1 MKCKADFFGLK
12 ELPAI
17 DIDKETLE
25 ELALKSSSLGLTVPG
40 VQKKLSLHLSDEGS
54 SRLTLVGHPAGYIL
68 KPQTEDFEQLPQSED
83 LVMDIA
89 EMMGVRVVPHG
100 LIEVDNKWAYISK
113 RIDRLNNE
121 FYAMEDFCQLSGRL
135 TLDKYKSSYERCAGI
150 IKRYS
155 VMPGFDMSEF
165 YLRLLVCF
173 VTGNSDMHLK
183 NFSLIERDPGS
194 REYVLSSAYDLLPVN
209 VIMPED
215 TEETA
220 LTLNGKKSN
229 LKRKDFLTFADIAGL
244 NNKAA
249 THMIDSVVRRKE
261 EAIRMCRESYLNMEL
276 LQQNKQTRKQRM
288 IMDYHIYL
296 TLMA

>member
-1 MKCKADFFGLK
+1 MKCSADFFGLK

-209 VIMPED
+209 VIIPED

-261 EAIRMCRESYLNMEL
+261 EAIRMCRESYLNSEL
-276 LQQNKQTRKQRM
+276 KKGMIALIEERSDRLQRLIR
-288 IMDYHIYL
+288 
-296 TLMA
+296 

>member
-261 EAIRMCRESYLNMEL
+261 EAIRMCRESYLNSEL
-276 LQQNKQTRKQRM
+276 KKGMIALIEERSDRLQRLIR
-288 IMDYHIYL
+288 
-296 TLMA
+296 

>member
-1 MKCKADFFGLK
+1 MKCSADFFGLK

-121 FYAMEDFCQLSGRL
+121 LYAMEDFCQLSGRL

-183 NFSLIERDPGS
+183 NFSLIEREPGN

-229 LKRKDFLTFADIAGL
+229 LKRKDFLTFADTAGL

-249 THMIDSVVRRKE
+249 THMIDRVVSRTD
-261 EAIRMCRESYLNMEL
+261 EAIRMCRTSFLNTA
-276 LQQNKQTRKQRM
+276 LQDRM
-288 IMDYHIYL
+288 AAL
-296 TLMA
+296 FEERSGRLV

>member
-1 MKCKADFFGLK
+1 MKCSADFFGLK

-183 NFSLIERDPGS
+183 NFSLYRPTEGYQLTP
-194 REYVLSSAYDLLPVN
+194 AYDLLN
-209 VIMPED
+209 VAIANPKD
-215 TEETA
+215 KEELA
-220 LTLNGKKSN
+220 LTLSGKKTK
-229 LKRKDFLTFADIAGL
+229 LRRIDFLNAAKTMGL
-244 NNKAA
+244 KENVVLRLITSLHKALPKWQQLIQESFLSEEKKQA
-249 THMIDSVVRRKE
+249 YEQLVVSRLDR
-261 EAIRMCRESYLNMEL
+261 L
-276 LQQNKQTRKQRM
+276 
-288 IMDYHIYL
+288 
-296 TLMA
+296 

>member
-1 MKCKADFFGLK
+1 MKCSADFFGLK

-209 VIMPED
+209 VIIPED

-229 LKRKDFLTFADIAGL
+229 LKRKDFLTFADTAGL

-261 EAIRMCRESYLNMEL
+261 EAIRMCRESYLNSEL
-276 LQQNKQTRKQRM
+276 KKGMIALIEERSDRLQRLIR
-288 IMDYHIYL
+288 
-296 TLMA
+296 

>member
-1 MKCKADFFGLK
+1 MKCSADFFGLK

-209 VIMPED
+209 VIIPED

-261 EAIRMCRESYLNMEL
+261 EAIRMCRESYLNSEL
-276 LQQNKQTRKQRM
+276 KKGMIALIEERSDRLQRL
-288 IMDYHIYL
+288 IG
-296 TLMA
+296 

>member
-1 MKCKADFFGLK
+1 MKCSADFFGLK

-209 VIMPED
+209 VIIPED

-229 LKRKDFLTFADIAGL
+229 LKRKDFLSFADIAGL

-261 EAIRMCRESYLNMEL
+261 EAIRMCRESYLNSEL
-276 LQQNKQTRKQRM
+276 KKGMIALIEERSDRLQRL
-288 IMDYHIYL
+288 IG
-296 TLMA
+296 

>member
-1 MKCKADFFGLK
+1 
-12 ELPAI
+12 
-17 DIDKETLE
+17 
-25 ELALKSSSLGLTVPG
+25 
-40 VQKKLSLHLSDEGS
+40 
-54 SRLTLVGHPAGYIL
+54 
-68 KPQTEDFEQLPQSED
+68 
-83 LVMDIA
+83 MDIA

-209 VIMPED
+209 VIIPED

-229 LKRKDFLTFADIAGL
+229 LKRKDFLTFADTAGL

-261 EAIRMCRESYLNMEL
+261 EAIRMCRESYLNSEL
-276 LQQNKQTRKQRM
+276 KKGMIALIEERSDRLQRLIR
-288 IMDYHIYL
+288 
-296 TLMA
+296 